1 MKQGSLKLD
10 GVREKQKSQTL
21 KKKKKKVKC
30 CCLKKILGYCKED
43 LLFLMESEGLCS

>member
-10 GVREKQKSQTL
+10 GAREKQKSQTL
-21 KKKKKKVKC
+21 KKKKVKC